1 MSDSDR
7 KTLSQV
13 SIKSQ
18 MTAATANSKQLAREN
33 LALQERITE
42 LQRQRDEA
50 LQRAHLVERQHDALA
65 GRLVAREM
73 TEASRAEPLQARL
86 TAAGHE
92 LDEVR
97 RQLDAA
103 TRLFWHD
110 RAEIAQLEH
119 VNRHNQEC
127 LRHAV
132 TTLQRLANRGAAR
145 LVRHELHD
153 LLTALT
159 AEVPHTP
166 PPRSTRPDG

>member
-18 MTAATANSKQLAREN
+18 MTAASANSKQLAREN

-50 LQRAHLVERQHDALA
+50 LQRTHLVERQHDTLT

-86 TAAGHE
+86 AAAGHE

-110 RAEIAQLEH
+110 RTEIAQLDH
-119 VNRHNQEC
+119 VNRQNQER
-127 LRHAV
+127 LRLAV
-132 TTLQRLANRGAAR
+132 TTLQRLADRGAAR
-145 LVRHELHD
+145 LVRHELRD

-159 AEVPHTP
+159 ADVPHATAPPSTP
-166 PPRSTRPDG
+166 PDR